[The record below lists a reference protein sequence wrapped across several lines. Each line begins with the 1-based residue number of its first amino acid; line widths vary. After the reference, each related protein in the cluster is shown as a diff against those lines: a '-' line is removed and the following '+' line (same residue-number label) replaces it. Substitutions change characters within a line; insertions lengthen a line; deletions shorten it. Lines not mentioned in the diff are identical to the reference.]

1 MSKNH
6 ELDDLKRRGQ
16 AAFQHKQSTWSAFA
30 EARDRASAAHA
41 AMESAWQA
49 RIAAREEMN
58 REFEAMQQSSAC
70 YREVWDEYGRIRDAH
85 SAEIE
90 RLRSEADYE
99 HQQMV
104 ECFERASDCYESG
117 SKAEAPYW
125 SQQGREHQERRND
138 LNEAISQLCQAIKA
152 ARNAAESRAP
162 KTDASAFHGARTIFQ
177 QAKSDHEAAQAEFK
191 RLKAERDRLKAE
203 FDSAQAEHIR
213 LKDEFQRKLEAVK
226 AERRRARDQTL
237 DRANIRSS
245 ERADAKIITKPD
257 GTTQI
262 YHGGLGKGDGI
273 GHGHTVLDQSGH
285 KTYNR
290 DAFAAHGHQNFTDD
304 PAKSYPGKGQWGE
317 LRHGWI
323 DNHAVTWCEGLGVNA
338 GQTLICDGHVNR
350 EYFDAHHDH
359 YGPDTK
365 YKTGDRIEDITD
377 AMKRPKYYSGPS
389 K

>member
-6 ELDDLKRRGQ
+6 ELDDLKRREQ
-16 AAFQHKQSTWSAFA
+16 AAFQHKQAAWNAFA

-58 REFEAMQQSSAC
+58 REFEAIQQSSAR
-70 YREVWDEYGRIRDAH
+70 YRGVWDEYGRIRDAH

-99 HQQMV
+99 HQEMV

-285 KTYNR
+285 KTYDR
-290 DAFAAHGHQNFTDD
+290 DAFAAHGHQNFTYD
-304 PAKSYPGKGQWGE
+304 PANPCKTLAVGTDLFDGKPAKVRPRKDGRTDIFFVDSGNYGDGIG
-317 LRHGWI
+317 H
-323 DNHAVTWCEGLGVNA
+323 
-338 GQTLICDGHVNR
+338 GHVVLDKDNNVVYMR
-350 EYFDAHHDH
+350 DPWQDKTQGQYLIDDSKTHH
-359 YGPDTK
+359 TK
-365 YKTGDRIEDITD
+365 E
-377 AMKRPKYYSGPS
+377 
-389 K
+389 